1 MIASNSSV
9 TGAYMASVHT
19 GRGSR
24 VQPIAEE
31 DKKIGKSE
39 DGYGESDNESANYRK
54 VLSHW
59 FLLEWDFSDA
69 ISKGN
74 HTLIPAALARVDFLK
89 NKIKPELLK
98 KGIDGDEDALY
109 DIHQFLQNNGLWE
122 RARNMNI
129 SGTKYSTHLPSD
141 NDSVLHSFIRSKK
154 NLVHPNTWPKVL
166 EGDQEGIRMALN
178 QIHYGSISEAKKLIS
193 RAPHNSAF
201 IKGPSDKLHQVIKP
215 FLQAY
220 AELIEPSVLQ
230 DALNGNDKALSLALG
245 QIHHHSLI
253 KIEENG
259 IPRPVSPYKEALLQK
274 RDLVPPTTAT
284 RQGSGTPSPEKLV
297 SSTKLFFTG
306 IDDSLS
312 LKDLWVLFKKEGK
325 IRDIILPKR
334 RDKNGNKF
342 GFLLAFNKQHADH
355 IKKALHGKWIRNRR
369 FYLAKAKEFSSPI
382 ANHTTLKKCGSS
394 GSISQREVYIKVKDN
409 SACTPTEEAT
419 EHDMNHKG
427 GESPINI
434 AEGLNILP
442 DEEFSQVMKQSLFLR
457 TVKNEDTESVSMMAE
472 GLGAHN
478 ARIRGLSGTRFLAY
492 FPFDMDWQN
501 VDLEFLKIAFEEVR
515 PVTIEDLIPSRKV
528 WVELRGLPILG
539 WTETNFR
546 SIVSDY
552 GTVLKF
558 CRTRDEDNFYQ
569 TPKLLL
575 ESHIMED
582 INEAVGIKLM
592 KKVWKVRIKEVSGE
606 QSELYEPKSES
617 PSLCSKAHPSY
628 NEPGNE
634 GYASVEH
641 DDANHNVRDGRVQS
655 NADVEVSLQNDGSG
669 NRASIDEEVNS
680 DINPVTPR
688 GSFQNNW
695 DKMSTHSEKEV
706 ILTRHNQQTDTGNLS
721 AKEETTLLKTSNW
734 IPREHL
740 TSTSTPG
747 TLISAA
753 FPVVNDASSENEVN
767 HSDSDQDIL
776 QELAQLKVKSR
787 RGRPRKNNPN
797 ALNKH
802 FKLPRKKKLRGEGL
816 QQLTHH
822 FLNNTHDE
830 ADSIYETAVMMG
842 LLPIHSKEESMHIIR
857 GNLGL

>member
-1 MIASNSSV
+1 
-9 TGAYMASVHT
+9 MASVHT

-284 RQGSGTPSPEKLV
+284 RQGS
-297 SSTKLFFTG
+297 
-306 IDDSLS
+306 
-312 LKDLWVLFKKEGK
+312 
-325 IRDIILPKR
+325 
-334 RDKNGNKF
+334 
-342 GFLLAFNKQHADH
+342 
-355 IKKALHGKWIRNRR
+355 
-369 FYLAKAKEFSSPI
+369 
-382 ANHTTLKKCGSS
+382 
-394 GSISQREVYIKVKDN
+394 
-409 SACTPTEEAT
+409 
-419 EHDMNHKG
+419 
-427 GESPINI
+427 
-434 AEGLNILP
+434 
-442 DEEFSQVMKQSLFLR
+442 
-457 TVKNEDTESVSMMAE
+457 
-472 GLGAHN
+472 
-478 ARIRGLSGTRFLAY
+478 
-492 FPFDMDWQN
+492 
-501 VDLEFLKIAFEEVR
+501 
-515 PVTIEDLIPSRKV
+515 
-528 WVELRGLPILG
+528 
-539 WTETNFR
+539 
-546 SIVSDY
+546 
-552 GTVLKF
+552 
-558 CRTRDEDNFYQ
+558 
-569 TPKLLL
+569 
-575 ESHIMED
+575 
-582 INEAVGIKLM
+582 
-592 KKVWKVRIKEVSGE
+592 
-606 QSELYEPKSES
+606 
-617 PSLCSKAHPSY
+617 
-628 NEPGNE
+628 
-634 GYASVEH
+634 
-641 DDANHNVRDGRVQS
+641 
-655 NADVEVSLQNDGSG
+655 
-669 NRASIDEEVNS
+669 
-680 DINPVTPR
+680 
-688 GSFQNNW
+688 
-695 DKMSTHSEKEV
+695 
-706 ILTRHNQQTDTGNLS
+706 
-721 AKEETTLLKTSNW
+721 
-734 IPREHL
+734 
-740 TSTSTPG
+740 
-747 TLISAA
+747 AA

>member
-1 MIASNSSV
+1 
-9 TGAYMASVHT
+9 
-19 GRGSR
+19 
-24 VQPIAEE
+24 
-31 DKKIGKSE
+31 
-39 DGYGESDNESANYRK
+39 
-54 VLSHW
+54 
-59 FLLEWDFSDA
+59 
-69 ISKGN
+69 
-74 HTLIPAALARVDFLK
+74 
-89 NKIKPELLK
+89 
-98 KGIDGDEDALY
+98 
-109 DIHQFLQNNGLWE
+109 
-122 RARNMNI
+122 
-129 SGTKYSTHLPSD
+129 
-141 NDSVLHSFIRSKK
+141 
-154 NLVHPNTWPKVL
+154 
-166 EGDQEGIRMALN
+166 
-178 QIHYGSISEAKKLIS
+178 
-193 RAPHNSAF
+193 
-201 IKGPSDKLHQVIKP
+201 
-215 FLQAY
+215 
-220 AELIEPSVLQ
+220 
-230 DALNGNDKALSLALG
+230 
-245 QIHHHSLI
+245 
-253 KIEENG
+253 
-259 IPRPVSPYKEALLQK
+259 
-274 RDLVPPTTAT
+274 
-284 RQGSGTPSPEKLV
+284 
-297 SSTKLFFTG
+297 
-306 IDDSLS
+306 
-312 LKDLWVLFKKEGK
+312 
-325 IRDIILPKR
+325 
-334 RDKNGNKF
+334 
-342 GFLLAFNKQHADH
+342 
-355 IKKALHGKWIRNRR
+355 
-369 FYLAKAKEFSSPI
+369 
-382 ANHTTLKKCGSS
+382 
-394 GSISQREVYIKVKDN
+394 
-409 SACTPTEEAT
+409 
-419 EHDMNHKG
+419 
-427 GESPINI
+427 
-434 AEGLNILP
+434 
-442 DEEFSQVMKQSLFLR
+442 
-457 TVKNEDTESVSMMAE
+457 
-472 GLGAHN
+472 
-478 ARIRGLSGTRFLAY
+478 
-492 FPFDMDWQN
+492 
-501 VDLEFLKIAFEEVR
+501 
-515 PVTIEDLIPSRKV
+515 
-528 WVELRGLPILG
+528 
-539 WTETNFR
+539 
-546 SIVSDY
+546 
-552 GTVLKF
+552 
-558 CRTRDEDNFYQ
+558 
-569 TPKLLL
+569 
-575 ESHIMED
+575 MED